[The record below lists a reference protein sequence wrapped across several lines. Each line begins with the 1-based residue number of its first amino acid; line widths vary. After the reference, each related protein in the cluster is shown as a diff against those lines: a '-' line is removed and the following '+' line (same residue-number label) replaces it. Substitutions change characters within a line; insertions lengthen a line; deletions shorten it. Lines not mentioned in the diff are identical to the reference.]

1 MENQLIENI
10 QNLFGDYY
18 DFFFWLGIVSSVIFL
33 VSLLSIGWLVS
44 LIPSDYFI
52 NRVKYLAIKYKFEHN
67 KISIKMMKSRWGSC
81 SYKNNISINILIDYL
96 PKKLQDYIIL
106 HELMHTKIKNHSKYF
121 WSELEHVVND
131 LDSIRKELK
140 ENYIL

>member
-52 NRVKYLAIKYKFEHN
+52 NRKESKFKLNYPVAWIVSVVIKNIFGYILIFGGILMLILPGQGLITIFIGLLLSNYPGKYSIEKRIIASP
-67 KISIKMMKSRWGSC
+67 KILK
-81 SYKNNISINILIDYL
+81 SINWLRKRSNEPPLI
-96 PKKLQDYIIL
+96 I
-106 HELMHTKIKNHSKYF
+106 
-121 WSELEHVVND
+121 
-131 LDSIRKELK
+131 
-140 ENYIL
+140 

>member
-52 NRVKYLAIKYKFEHN
+52 NRKESKFKLNYPVTWVVYTIIKNIFGYILILGGILMLILPGQGLLTIFIGLMLSNYPGKYSIEK
-67 KISIKMMKSRWGSC
+67 KIIATPKILK
-81 SYKNNISINILIDYL
+81 SINWLRKKSDEPPLI
-96 PKKLQDYIIL
+96 
-106 HELMHTKIKNHSKYF
+106 
-121 WSELEHVVND
+121 V
-131 LDSIRKELK
+131 
-140 ENYIL
+140 

>member
-52 NRVKYLAIKYKFEHN
+52 NRKESKFKLNYPVAWIVSAVIKNIFGYILIFGGILMLILPGQGLLTIFIGLMLSNYPGKYSIEK
-67 KISIKMMKSRWGSC
+67 KIIATPKILK
-81 SYKNNISINILIDYL
+81 SINWLRKKSDEPPLI
-96 PKKLQDYIIL
+96 
-106 HELMHTKIKNHSKYF
+106 
-121 WSELEHVVND
+121 V
-131 LDSIRKELK
+131 
-140 ENYIL
+140 

>member
-52 NRVKYLAIKYKFEHN
+52 NKKESKFKLNYPVAWIVSVVIKNIFGYILIFGGILMLILPGQGLITIFVGLLLSNYPGKYSIEKRIIATP
-67 KISIKMMKSRWGSC
+67 KILK
-81 SYKNNISINILIDYL
+81 SINWLR
-96 PKKLQDYIIL
+96 KKSNEPPLL
-106 HELMHTKIKNHSKYF
+106 
-121 WSELEHVVND
+121 V
-131 LDSIRKELK
+131 
-140 ENYIL
+140 

>member
-10 QNLFGDYY
+10 QNLFSDYY

-52 NRVKYLAIKYKFEHN
+52 NRKESKFKLNYPVAWIVSVVIKNIFGYILIFGGILMLILPGQGLITIFVGLLLSNYPGKYSIEKRIIATP
-67 KISIKMMKSRWGSC
+67 KILK
-81 SYKNNISINILIDYL
+81 SINWLRKRSNEPPLI
-96 PKKLQDYIIL
+96 I
-106 HELMHTKIKNHSKYF
+106 
-121 WSELEHVVND
+121 
-131 LDSIRKELK
+131 
-140 ENYIL
+140 

>member
-52 NRVKYLAIKYKFEHN
+52 NRKESKFKLNYPVAWIVSAVIKNIFGYILIFGGILMLILPGQGLITIFIGRLLSNYPGKYSIEKRIIASP
-67 KISIKMMKSRWGSC
+67 KILK
-81 SYKNNISINILIDYL
+81 SINWLRKRSNEPPLI
-96 PKKLQDYIIL
+96 I
-106 HELMHTKIKNHSKYF
+106 
-121 WSELEHVVND
+121 
-131 LDSIRKELK
+131 
-140 ENYIL
+140 

>member
-52 NRVKYLAIKYKFEHN
+52 NKKESKFKLNYPVAWIVSVVIKNIFGYILIFGGILMLILPGQGLITIFVGLLLSNYPGKYSIEKRIIATP
-67 KISIKMMKSRWGSC
+67 KILK
-81 SYKNNISINILIDYL
+81 SINWLRKRSNEPPLI
-96 PKKLQDYIIL
+96 I
-106 HELMHTKIKNHSKYF
+106 
-121 WSELEHVVND
+121 
-131 LDSIRKELK
+131 
-140 ENYIL
+140 

>member
-52 NRVKYLAIKYKFEHN
+52 NRKESKFKLNYPVALIVSVVIKNIFGYILIFGGILMLILPGQGLITIFVGLLLSNYPGKYSIEKRIIATP
-67 KISIKMMKSRWGSC
+67 KILK
-81 SYKNNISINILIDYL
+81 SINWLRKRSNEPPLI
-96 PKKLQDYIIL
+96 I
-106 HELMHTKIKNHSKYF
+106 
-121 WSELEHVVND
+121 
-131 LDSIRKELK
+131 
-140 ENYIL
+140 

>member
-52 NRVKYLAIKYKFEHN
+52 NKKESKFKLNYPVAWIVSVVIKNIFGYILIFGGILMLILPGQGLITIFVGLLLSNYPGKYSIEKRIIATP
-67 KISIKMMKSRWGSC
+67 KILK
-81 SYKNNISINILIDYL
+81 SINWLRKKSDEPPLI
-96 PKKLQDYIIL
+96 
-106 HELMHTKIKNHSKYF
+106 
-121 WSELEHVVND
+121 V
-131 LDSIRKELK
+131 
-140 ENYIL
+140 

>member
-10 QNLFGDYY
+10 QNHFGDYY

-52 NRVKYLAIKYKFEHN
+52 NRKESKFKLNYPVAWIVSAVIKNIFGYILIFGGILMLILPGQGLITIFVGLLLSNYPGKYSIEKRIIATP
-67 KISIKMMKSRWGSC
+67 KILK
-81 SYKNNISINILIDYL
+81 SINWLRKKSDEPPLI
-96 PKKLQDYIIL
+96 
-106 HELMHTKIKNHSKYF
+106 
-121 WSELEHVVND
+121 V
-131 LDSIRKELK
+131 
-140 ENYIL
+140 

>member
-52 NRVKYLAIKYKFEHN
+52 NRKESKFKLNYPVAWIVSVVIKNIFGYILIFGGILMLILPGQGLITIFVGLLLSNYPGKYSIEKRIIATP
-67 KISIKMMKSRWGSC
+67 KILK
-81 SYKNNISINILIDYL
+81 SINWLRKRSNEPPLI
-96 PKKLQDYIIL
+96 I
-106 HELMHTKIKNHSKYF
+106 
-121 WSELEHVVND
+121 
-131 LDSIRKELK
+131 
-140 ENYIL
+140 

>member
-52 NRVKYLAIKYKFEHN
+52 NRKESKFKLNYPVAWLVSAVIKNIFGYILIFGGILMLILPGQGLITIFVGLLLSNYPGKYSIEKRIIATP
-67 KISIKMMKSRWGSC
+67 KILK
-81 SYKNNISINILIDYL
+81 SINWLRKRSNEPPLI
-96 PKKLQDYIIL
+96 I
-106 HELMHTKIKNHSKYF
+106 
-121 WSELEHVVND
+121 
-131 LDSIRKELK
+131 
-140 ENYIL
+140 

>member
-52 NRVKYLAIKYKFEHN
+52 NRKESKFKLNYPVAWIVSAVIKNIFGYILIFGGILMLILPGQGLITIFIGLLLSNYPGKYSIEKRIIASP
-67 KISIKMMKSRWGSC
+67 KILK
-81 SYKNNISINILIDYL
+81 SINWLRKRSNEPPLI
-96 PKKLQDYIIL
+96 I
-106 HELMHTKIKNHSKYF
+106 
-121 WSELEHVVND
+121 
-131 LDSIRKELK
+131 
-140 ENYIL
+140 

>member
-33 VSLLSIGWLVS
+33 VSLLSIGRLVS

-52 NRVKYLAIKYKFEHN
+52 NRKESKFKLNYPVAWIVSAVIKNIFGYILILGGILMLILPGQGLITIFIGLSLSNYPGKYSIEKRIIAIP
-67 KISIKMMKSRWGSC
+67 KILK
-81 SYKNNISINILIDYL
+81 SINWLRKRSNEPPLI
-96 PKKLQDYIIL
+96 I
-106 HELMHTKIKNHSKYF
+106 
-121 WSELEHVVND
+121 
-131 LDSIRKELK
+131 
-140 ENYIL
+140 

>member
-10 QNLFGDYY
+10 QNLFSDYY

-52 NRVKYLAIKYKFEHN
+52 NRKESKFKLNYPVAWIVSAVIKNIFGYILIFGGILMLILPGQGLITIFVGLLLSNYPGKYSIEKRIIASP
-67 KISIKMMKSRWGSC
+67 KILK
-81 SYKNNISINILIDYL
+81 SINWLRKRSNEPPLI
-96 PKKLQDYIIL
+96 I
-106 HELMHTKIKNHSKYF
+106 
-121 WSELEHVVND
+121 
-131 LDSIRKELK
+131 
-140 ENYIL
+140 